1 MTFPEDEWA
10 EIPSSMNFIIW
21 WDGNLSRELMN
32 SNTITRWSIG
42 DERGPENGL
51 RNCRELTGQL

>member
-32 SNTITRWSIG
+32 SNTITRWSIA